1 MDTRQTITE
10 QNRLSWNAATA
21 AHNSHKVDQAAF
33 FRAGGSKLF
42 PEEIELL
49 GDVRGARV
57 VHLQCNAG
65 QDTLSIAQLGAHV
78 TGVDIS
84 DEAIEFARRLSVESG
99 VPGEFHRADVY
110 EWLDEAIRAGRQFD
124 VVFYS
129 YGALCWLPDLKHW
142 ARGAAAVLRPGGR
155 LVGIEFHPVI
165 SMFDERLA
173 LKFPYF
179 GAEPIRWEDGVRDY
193 VADSGAVLAPSG
205 YVEGVKDFRNP
216 HACIEF
222 NWSVAD
228 RLTAMIEA
236 GLTID
241 IVREYPYSNGCKF
254 FEGSIVDADRRWHLP
269 PGMPAIPQMLAI
281 VASRRA

>member
-1 MDTRQTITE
+1 MDTRQTIAE

-84 DEAIEFARRLSVESG
+84 DEAIEFARRLSAESG

-110 EWLDEAIRAGRQFD
+110 EWLDEATRAGRQFD

-129 YGALCWLPDLKHW
+129 YGALCWLPDLKQW
-142 ARGAAAVLRPGGR
+142 ARGVAAVLRPGGR

-241 IVREYPYSNGCKF
+241 TVREYAYSNGCKF
-254 FEGSIVDADRRWHLP
+254 FDGSIVDADRRWHLP

-281 VASRRA
+281 VASRRV